1 MIQRPHVALAALLA
15 AAGGSHSMAQTAPD
29 ASIALPG
36 IDISVPR
43 QDAVRGPAPGFT
55 ATRADSATKT
65 GTPRIETPQSIS
77 VITRDQIDAQ
87 NAQSVTQALRYS
99 ANVNAERFGADPR
112 SEFFSIRGFAADTYL
127 DGLRIPQIANQ
138 SGSYAGYRIEPY
150 SLERIEIVRGPAS
163 VLFGQGNLGGVVNLV
178 SKDPSATASREFGVQ
193 LGNFARKQGVFDLT
207 GPLTQDGSVLYRL
220 NGLVR
225 DSHTQTSRGRD
236 DRIALNPSLT
246 WRPTA
251 DTQVTLY
258 GGYLHDSVGQP
269 GAILPANGALFGIPS
284 GRIERKFNDGQPG
297 FDKYVKNEEYVGYR
311 LEHRFNDVF
320 SLRQNVRYTHLD
332 LDYRGVFGAGLQ
344 ANQRTLN
351 RIAINSQPVLNA
363 IAADTQLQARVSTGP
378 LSHTVLAGVDQQW
391 QHFQNRIG
399 QAAAPTLD
407 LVLPNYT
414 RTIALP
420 PITTNA
426 NQTQLQTGVYLQ
438 DQIALGGF
446 RLVLSGREDFTSL
459 ETRNNTTGRTVSQ
472 SPNQFTG
479 RVGLLYL
486 FDAGFAPY
494 VSYATSFLPLS
505 GTNLAGDPYRPQKGE
520 LVEVGIKYQPPG
532 LRSFVALTAFDQ
544 SQTNV
549 VTTSPTNP
557 RDTVQTGEVRVKGIE
572 LEATVSLS
580 DRFNLIASASY
591 QEPEV
596 TKSNGADLGKR
607 PFTVPTRQAG
617 VFADYTIEFSDRA
630 RLTLGGGGRF
640 IGNTAGDATNSFYV
654 PSFPVFDAFARFDFD
669 KYRLQVNAANVLDRT
684 YVNGCASRAQC
695 YYGPGREILANL
707 SVRW

>member
-1 MIQRPHVALAALLA
+1 MIQRPHAALAALLA
-15 AAGGSHSMAQTAPD
+15 TAGGSHALAQAAPD
-29 ASIALPG
+29 ARLALP
-36 IDISVPR
+36 SVDVSASK
-43 QDAVRGPAPGFT
+43 QDGVRGPVPGFV
-55 ATRADSATKT
+55 ATGADAATKT
-65 GTPRIETPQSIS
+65 GTPRIETPQSVS
-77 VITRDQIDAQ
+77 VVTRDQIEAQ
-87 NAQSVTQALRYS
+87 NAQSVTQALRYT
-99 ANVNAERFGADPR
+99 ANVQAERFGADPR

-138 SGSYAGYRIEPY
+138 TGGYAGYRIEPY
-150 SLERIEIVRGPAS
+150 SLERVEIVRGPAS

-178 SKDPSATASREFGVQ
+178 SKDPSATTSRELGLQ
-193 LGNFARKQGVFDLT
+193 LGNFARKQGFFDLT

-225 DSHTQTSRGRD
+225 DSGTQTSRGRD
-236 DRIALNPSLT
+236 DRVAINPSLT
-246 WRPTA
+246 WRPTS
-251 DTQVTLY
+251 DTSITLY

-269 GAILPANGALFGIPS
+269 GAILPANGTVLGNRF

-297 FDKYVKNEEYVGYR
+297 FDNYMKSEEYVGYR
-311 LEHRFNDVF
+311 AEHRFNDVF
-320 SLRQNVRYTHLD
+320 TVRQNVRYSHLD

-344 ANQRTLN
+344 ADQRTLN
-351 RIAINSQPVLNA
+351 RAAINAQPVLNA
-363 IAADTQLQARVSTGP
+363 IAADTQLQAKIPTGP
-378 LSHTVLAGVDQQW
+378 LGHTVLAGVDQQW
-391 QHFQNRIG
+391 QQFQNRIG

-407 LVLPNYT
+407 LVRPNYS
-414 RTIALP
+414 RIIALP
-420 PITTNA
+420 PITTNT

-459 ETRNNTTGRTVSQ
+459 DTRNNITRRTVSQ

-486 FDAGFAPY
+486 FNAGFAPY

-505 GTNLAGDPYRPQKGE
+505 GTNLAGDPYQPQKGE

-532 LRSFVALTAFDQ
+532 LRSFVTLTAFDQ

-557 RDTVQTGEVRVKGIE
+557 RDTVQTGEVRVKGVE
-572 LEATVSLS
+572 FEATASVT
-580 DRFNLIASASY
+580 DRFNLVASVSY

-596 TKSNGADLGKR
+596 TKSNGPDLGKR
-607 PFTVPTRQAG
+607 PFAVPTRQAG
-617 VFADYTIEFSDRA
+617 AFGDYTIDFSDRA
-630 RLTLGGGGRF
+630 RLVLGGGGRY
-640 IGNTAGDATNSFYV
+640 IGSTAGDATNSFYV
-654 PSFPVFDAFARFDFD
+654 PGFPVFDAFARFDFD
-669 KYRLQVNAANVLDRT
+669 KYRLQVNAANILDRT
-684 YVNGCASRAQC
+684 YVSGCASRAQC
-695 YYGPGREILANL
+695 YYGTGREVLANL